1 MHAGRLLAKLNYLIS
16 YPKSVDMPNLLI
28 VGQSGNGKTSLIHE
42 LMRQYPRDDNI
53 NGDSAT
59 IPIVYCEAPPSPDL
73 GGFYNEILDSIGL
86 PPHRG
91 RVEARR
97 YNVQSVLNLVGVKL
111 LVIDEIQHGLQ
122 AGPQSQRIFLSAIK
136 SLGNHLQIPI
146 VALGTREALSLFNK
160 DEQIRRRF
168 ALDELPGWK
177 LDNDF
182 RRLLL
187 SFERLLP
194 LRRPS
199 NLASP
204 ELARLLHG
212 LSMGTIGRVAKIL
225 AAAATAAIESGE
237 EQITAAILNSVDLD
251 ILASDKLAK

>member
-1 MHAGRLLAKLNYLIS
+1 
-16 YPKSVDMPNLLI
+16 MPNLLI
-28 VGQSGNGKTSLIHE
+28 IGQSGNGKTSLIHE
-42 LMRQYPRDDNI
+42 LTTQHPPDDNI

-73 GGFYNEILDSIGL
+73 GGFYNEIRDALGL
-86 PPHRG
+86 PPHTG

-97 YNVQSVLNLVGVKL
+97 HNVQELLQLVGVKL
-111 LVIDEIQHGLQ
+111 LVIDEVQHGLQ
-122 AGPQSQRIFLSAIK
+122 AGPQMQRIFLSAIK

-168 ALDELPGWK
+168 ALDELPAWK
-177 LDNDF
+177 LDKDF
-182 RRLLL
+182 RRLLV

-194 LRRPS
+194 LRRRS

-204 ELARLLHG
+204 ELARLLHT
-212 LSMGTIGRVAKIL
+212 LSLGTIGRLAKML
-225 AAAATAAIESGE
+225 AAAATVAIESGE
-237 EQITAAILNSVDLD
+237 ERITLPIVTSLDLD
-251 ILASDKLAK
+251 MLASERSLK